1 MDESTFVSLIPLEE
15 SSEELLAAN
24 EEVAK
29 GVKWIRK
36 ILGGFQK
43 MWESGL
49 DSKMID
55 GVRTIYNKD
64 GKVVAQMRYTVT
76 IYQTKY

>member
-1 MDESTFVSLIPLEE
+1 MDEFSFVSSIPLEE
-15 SSEELLAAN
+15 TSEELLAAN

-36 ILGGFQK
+36 ILGDFQK

-49 DSKMID
+49 DAKMID
-55 GVRTIYNKD
+55 GVRAIYNKD

-76 IYQTKY
+76 IYQTK